1 MSGFLFSLGFKLP
14 LDWREQQRRGAIPPP
29 DIDVYSLLH
38 KLGFDYVEFGVGP
51 CQHGEELSRLHREVE
66 ACCKQGL
73 GVALH
78 PYLSGSDNSTFFGI
92 TPESEA
98 AVRSVIKAASSTAAS
113 SGRKV
118 SLVLHPAECFYEMSD
133 RDVFHSEM
141 LQRSKLFFAE
151 IKRQADESRG
161 EVEPF
166 AEHQVPPTTGERIIR
181 IGDTYMEL
189 LDVITGIG
197 LRICWDTGHYI
208 LSVER
213 HGQDEEP
220 STEFLDRV
228 GCVHL
233 HDVVDVQDHRLITPN
248 SDRPRR
254 YLTMLLHNGFTGGV
268 TLEYSLESIR
278 SVGGVEETLRSS
290 VEVLS
295 DWARAWEDKWA
306 CDSSITEIQ

>member
-51 CQHGEELSRLHREVE
+51 CQRGEELSRLHREVE

-113 SGRKV
+113 SGKKV

-141 LQRSKLFFAE
+141 LRRSKFF
-151 IKRQADESRG
+151 
-161 EVEPF
+161 F
-166 AEHQVPPTTGERIIR
+166 AEHQVPPTTGEGIIR

-233 HDVVDVQDHRLITPN
+233 HDVVDGQDHRLITVG

-254 YLTMLLHNGFTGGV
+254 YLTMLLQNGFSGGV

-278 SVGGVEETLRSS
+278 LAGGVEETLRSS

-295 DWARAWEDKWA
+295 DWARN
-306 CDSSITEIQ
+306 